1 MVGLAEVLYD
11 FSCKNVNI
19 CMSFISA
26 GTLVTDT
33 AQVEDNEPG
42 RFLGLFI

>member
-11 FSCKNVNI
+11 FSCENVNI
-19 CMSFISA
+19 CMSFVSA
-26 GTLVTDT
+26 GTRATDT
-33 AQVEDNEPG
+33 AQVEDNEPE